1 MALLAIIGLLVAS
14 YYLLYIILPLFL
26 DCDFLLAFM
35 EKFGKPVCKYILIL
49 KKMPLQVK
57 RNRSSETAKYNNL
70 ERD

>member
-1 MALLAIIGLLVAS
+1 MALLAIIGLLIVA
-14 YYLLYIILPLFL
+14 YYLVYIILPFFL

-49 KKMPLQVK
+49 KMSLQVK
-57 RNRSSETAKYNNL
+57 RNRLNETAKYDNL